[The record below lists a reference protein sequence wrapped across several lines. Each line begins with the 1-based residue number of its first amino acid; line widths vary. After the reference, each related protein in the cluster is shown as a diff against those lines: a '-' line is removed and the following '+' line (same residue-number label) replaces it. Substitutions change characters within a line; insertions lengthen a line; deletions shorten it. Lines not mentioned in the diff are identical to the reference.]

1 MPFSE
6 SVCSKFR
13 SALPCAFSAARV
25 HPPPSRPAASFKKE
39 VMTIVSVLSDADDG
53 NAELSVES
61 WNVDES
67 RKESLLCFALRP
79 QG

>member
-1 MPFSE
+1 MLKVSLGFI
-6 SVCSKFR
+6 VR
-13 SALPCAFSAARV
+13 VSAARV
-25 HPPPSRPAASFKKE
+25 HPQPSRSAASFKKE

-61 WNVDES
+61 WNVDGS
-67 RKESLLCFALRP
+67 KKESLLCFALRP